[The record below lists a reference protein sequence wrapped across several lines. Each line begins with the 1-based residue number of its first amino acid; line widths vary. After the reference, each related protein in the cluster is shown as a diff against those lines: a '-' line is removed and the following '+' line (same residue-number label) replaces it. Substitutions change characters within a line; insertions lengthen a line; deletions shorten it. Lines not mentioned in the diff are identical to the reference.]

1 MAVISVKKAKN
12 LSEKVVGLIGKDK
25 PVSFMLFT
33 RFGIH
38 TFGLKFPIDVLI
50 LDKKNKVTSLKE
62 NLMPGRIFLW
72 NPIYDKVLELPPGT
86 VAKKKI
92 KINDEIFLKESL

>member
-1 MAVISVKKAKN
+1 MTTLFVKKAKN
-12 LSEKVVGLIGKDK
+12 LSEKVMGLIGKDK
-25 PVSFMLFT
+25 PISFMLST

-50 LDKKNKVTSLKE
+50 LDKKNKVVFLKE
-62 NLMPGRIFLW
+62 NLMPWRIFLW
-72 NPIYDKVLELPPGT
+72 NPMYDKVLELPLGT
-86 VAKKKI
+86 IGKKKI

>member
-1 MAVISVKKAKN
+1 MITLPVRKAKN
-12 LSEKVVGLIGKDK
+12 IKEKVIGLIGKDK
-25 PVSFMLFT
+25 PISFMLST

-50 LDKKNKVTSLKE
+50 LDKRNKVMSLKE

-72 NPIYDKVLELPPGT
+72 NPMYDKVLELPPGT
-86 VAKKKI
+86 IAKKKI
-92 KINDEIFLKESL
+92 KIKDIINLKF